1 MKHILKC
8 AKCGKYTMNET
19 CACGGKALASKP
31 LKYSLDDKFS
41 SYRRKAKL
49 NEYANMGL
57 I

>member
-1 MKHILKC
+1 MKHISKC
-8 AKCGKYTMNET
+8 AKCGRYTMKDV
-19 CACGGKALASKP
+19 CACGNNTLAAKP

-49 NEYANMGL
+49 SEYAKRGL

>member
-8 AKCGKYTMNET
+8 HKCGKYTMKEV
-19 CACGGKALASKP
+19 CACGNKTLAAKP
-31 LKYSLDDKFS
+31 FKFSLDDKFS

-49 NEYANMGL
+49 SEYAERWL

>member
-8 AKCGKYTMNET
+8 AKCGKYSMKE
-19 CACGGKALASKP
+19 ACSCGSKTFASKP
-31 LKYSLDDKFS
+31 LKYSLGDKFS